1 MLPLVRTS
9 ILRREE
15 VVVVTAPMVPSGF
28 DPLVELRG
36 LWTTELAEHYLP
48 VEGLPPAK
56 YECLDGNLIMS
67 PREGSGNSW
76 AASRLNVLMDEPVLK
91 AGFFP
96 YLSINML
103 FNNQRWI
110 EPDLTVLRQP
120 AMQSTW
126 VPAELVLM
134 PIEFV
139 SRSSV
144 RRDRIDKP
152 ALCAAAGVPY
162 FMNIEISRQEAHV
175 ELLRLDDSGEY
186 VIQAKALAG
195 QEFRTD
201 LPFPLSFDPAVLLES

>member
-1 MLPLVRTS
+1 
-9 ILRREE
+9 
-15 VVVVTAPMVPSGF
+15 MVPSGF

-36 LWTTELAEHYLP
+36 LWTTELAERYLP
-48 VEGLPPAK
+48 IKVMPPVK
-56 YECLDGNLIMS
+56 YECLDGNLMMS
-67 PREGSGNSW
+67 SREDSRNIW
-76 AASRLNVLMDEPVLK
+76 AAGRLYVLMDAPVLK

-96 YLSINML
+96 YLSLNMH
-103 FNNQRWI
+103 FDSQRWI

-120 AMQSTW
+120 AMQTW

-139 SRSSV
+139 SRSSM

-186 VIQAKALAG
+186 VIHAKALAG

-201 LPFPLSFDPAVLLES
+201 LPFPLSFDPEVLLES

>member
-1 MLPLVRTS
+1 VE
-9 ILRREE
+9 REE
-15 VVVVTAPMVPSGF
+15 VVVVAAPMVPSGF

-36 LWTTELAEHYLP
+36 LWTTELAERYLP
-48 VEGLPPAK
+48 IEGLPPAK

-76 AASRLNVLMDEPVLK
+76 AASRLTVLMDQPVLK

-96 YLSINML
+96 YLSLNVL
-103 FNNQRWI
+103 FGNQRWI
-110 EPDLTVLRQP
+110 EPDLTILRQP
-120 AMQSTW
+120 VMQTTW
-126 VPAELVLM
+126 VPAEPVLM

-152 ALCAAAGVPY
+152 ALCAAAGIPY
-162 FMNIEISRQEAHV
+162 FMRIEISRREAHV

-186 VIQAKALAG
+186 VFQAKALAG

-201 LPFPLSFDPAVLLES
+201 LPFPLSFDPEVLLES